1 MSSGRGEG
9 TQHMHPLLVAYIL
22 EHALALP
29 AKGTQVTRLSL
40 SALAAPFLAG
50 VAPELGL
57 VLVLMVGKIA
67 IFVDNLVAGLALER
81 VKILALPMGTPAYSA
96 YVGKFLLLSIFFSLH
111 DIIMNQSP
119 PSQFQSHTI

>member
-29 AKGTQVTRLSL
+29 AKGAQVTRLSL
-40 SALAAPFLAG
+40 PALAAPFLAG
-50 VAPELGL
+50 IAPELGL
-57 VLVLMVGKIA
+57 VLVLVIRKIT
-67 IFVDNLVAGLALER
+67 IFVDDLVAGLTLER
-81 VKILALPMGTPAYSA
+81 VEVLALPVGAPAYSTD
-96 YVGKFLLLSIFFSLH
+96 VRKFLLLSIFFPLH